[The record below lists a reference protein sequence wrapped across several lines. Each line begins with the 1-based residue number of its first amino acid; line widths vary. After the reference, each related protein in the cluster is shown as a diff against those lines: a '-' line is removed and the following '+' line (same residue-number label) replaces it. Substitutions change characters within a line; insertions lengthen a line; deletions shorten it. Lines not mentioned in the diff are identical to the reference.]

1 MQELK
6 NVLHSSF
13 LAFAQNLM
21 AFFTSVLFS
30 LQWLDKVLTTNSFE
44 FPKKQCGIAEREVW
58 ACPQFL
64 ILPPCY
70 YYVAMSASR
79 TSVKLLCIRVTLIS
93 QRNEAFPDVADSQ
106 AKVYIYLVM

>member
-1 MQELK
+1 M
-6 NVLHSSF
+6 
-13 LAFAQNLM
+13 
-21 AFFTSVLFS
+21 
-30 LQWLDKVLTTNSFE
+30 QWLPEEYINCLTQQQILLS
-44 FPKKQCGIAEREVW
+44 FPKTEAPQCGIAQREVW

-64 ILPPCY
+64 ILPPWY

-79 TSVKLLCIRVTLIS
+79 TSVKLLRIRVTLIS